1 MIKLKQQL
9 NQLNM
14 ELEKRHLSKERVLEI
29 KELTKEI
36 AQQIDNDR
44 GTACAFGM
52 VMEVYRVESIYVK
65 RKVKRVV
72 HMLLKSLEE

>member
-36 AQQIDNDR
+36 AKQIDEDR
-44 GTACAFGM
+44 GNACAFGM